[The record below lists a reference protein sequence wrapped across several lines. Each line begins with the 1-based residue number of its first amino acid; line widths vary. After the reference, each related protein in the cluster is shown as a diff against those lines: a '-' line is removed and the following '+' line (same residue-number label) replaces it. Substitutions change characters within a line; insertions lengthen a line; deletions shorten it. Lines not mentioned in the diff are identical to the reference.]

1 MSGKLEIILCCNAAL
16 KRLPITM
23 RQSALTVKLLNCQS
37 GYQKRWAGGC
47 FVEVGCGGGGGG
59 GEGGGGGYTRS
70 WRLINTEDDRK
81 GGGAGRRRS
90 RGLRGVFGLS

>member
-37 GYQKRWAGGC
+37 GYQKRWVGVVRGC
-47 FVEVGCGGGGGG
+47 
-59 GEGGGGGYTRS
+59 
-70 WRLINTEDDRK
+70 
-81 GGGAGRRRS
+81 GRRR
-90 RGLRGVFGLS
+90 RREWGVY

>member
-37 GYQKRWAGGC
+37 GYQKSWVGGM
-47 FVEVGCGGGGGG
+47 FAEVGGGGQGSEKEG
-59 GEGGGGGYTRS
+59 VVHEELQIDQYRESGGGGHQHS
-70 WRLINTEDDRK
+70 SI
-81 GGGAGRRRS
+81 
-90 RGLRGVFGLS
+90 VFEYIS

>member
-37 GYQKRWAGGC
+37 GYQKRW
-47 FVEVGCGGGGGG
+47 VGVACGGGWWRGK
-59 GEGGGGGYTRS
+59 GGGYTRS
-70 WRLINTEDDRK
+70 WRLINKEGVIEEER
-81 GGGAGRRRS
+81 GGQKEEEGRMGRM
-90 RGLRGVFGLS
+90 FGPS